1 MTSKSIP
8 AIKVEQPLGVFYV
21 FKMKASDLDKITFS
35 SRAKYE
41 KSGLL
46 NNTFKVIKGNQREL
60 DSDREKDIARFI
72 NSVESALPNSIIL
85 GANFTE
91 NGDLAEESN
100 RWFVDEDNNGFCT
113 LHIPSEQKLAAVID
127 GQHRLAG
134 CVKSERPD
142 IELLCTV
149 YLDLPIPYHAFL
161 FANINA
167 NQKKV
172 PRSLA
177 YELYGFGTEEESKD
191 IWSPEKL
198 AVSIVRKL
206 NFSDESMI
214 KGLIILGAKD
224 SENDSNKA
232 FISLA
237 SLVDSIMKLFTTNP
251 KKDRDHILYYR
262 NKKGR
267 KTLGKNASLPLRDL
281 YIDGQD
287 DEIEHLIFEFINYI
301 FSKYKKNS
309 YLFKTIGVE
318 SLFSILKEYLKKGG
332 GMDIGS
338 IMTFLMPIWEIDFS
352 IDYYTASGIGKSRIS
367 NTLMV
372 VTGLKD
378 ISSITNEIDRVKIA
392 AIINS

>member
-1 MTSKSIP
+1 MAKKSIP
-8 AIKVEQPLGVFYV
+8 AIKIEQPLGVFYV
-21 FKMKASDLDKITFS
+21 FKMKASELGKITFS

-60 DSDREKDIARFI
+60 DGDREKDIARFI

-91 NGDLAEESN
+91 NGDLADERIQWS
-100 RWFVDEDNNGFCT
+100 VDEDDNGFCT

-134 CVKSERPD
+134 CIRSERPD
-142 IELLCTV
+142 IELLCAV

-177 YELYGFGTEEESKD
+177 YELYGFGTEDESKD

-206 NFSDESMI
+206 NFSDDSKI
-214 KGLIILGAKD
+214 KGLIILGAQD
-224 SENDSNKA
+224 SDSSKG

-267 KTLGKNASLPLRDL
+267 KTLESSNSLPLRDA
-281 YIDGQD
+281 YIEGRDE
-287 DEIEHLIFEFINYI
+287 EIEKLVFDFIGLV
-301 FSKYKKNS
+301 FSRYDERS

-318 SLFSILKEYLKKGG
+318 SLFSLLKEYLKRGG
-332 GMDIGS
+332 KSDSDSIGL
-338 IMTFLMPIWEIDFS
+338 FLMPVWAIDFS
-352 IDYYTASGIGKSRIS
+352 TDFYTASGIGKSRIY
-367 NTLMV
+367 NTLLV
-372 VTGLKD
+372 ATGVKD
-378 ISSITNEIDRVKIA
+378 ISSIANESDREKIE
-392 AIINS
+392 IIVGT